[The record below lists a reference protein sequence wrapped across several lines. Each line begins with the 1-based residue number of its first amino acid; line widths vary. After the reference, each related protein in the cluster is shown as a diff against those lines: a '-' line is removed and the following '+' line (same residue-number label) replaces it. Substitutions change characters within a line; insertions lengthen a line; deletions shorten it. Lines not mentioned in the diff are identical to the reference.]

1 MVAPYSSKKKR
12 NILDNNSSLCYIY
25 IMKVKKFKEILDLME
40 GHNCDADM
48 CSLMSDEWAEHFLGA
63 KSHLEELLAYSR

>member
-1 MVAPYSSKKKR
+1 M
-12 NILDNNSSLCYIY
+12 CYIY